1 MKLRFAFMLTITI
14 AALLATSTLVF
25 TAEETGDKPVAK
37 TTANP
42 NIPADELAL
51 MLHPFTKAELLI
63 EADGWQALVQEK
75 AVEISRAEIAVK
87 RQTKEIAKTE
97 EIQSQVEDAK
107 KDLQQ
112 VKDKTEEAKKSGDT
126 KTMQEAETAAQKAQ
140 EKIATVQQTVTEAA
154 DVAEKTTEMYDKMSD
169 DTKQGIKE
177 TVAAADKA
185 QDAVQKVKDAVGDA
199 ADKKD
204 VDDVKKAAAEAHT
217 VTSDAQR
224 AADKVTTKTEMT
236 AVALEVSRSNVL
248 EETAKA
254 MEDTRAE
261 KKDEKIDMLE
271 LVNSLRLERTKLVDN
286 FRTTVDELESRTDKD
301 DSKTLAVVKD
311 YRLYIRSV
319 SGINLDLTDTTS
331 TWVTVKGWITSEEG
345 GMRWAKNLAV
355 FFAILIAAWFL
366 ARFLSW
372 LMHRAMTKV
381 ELPLLLEHFLVKFI
395 RWVVMIVGV
404 IVALTALEI
413 SAAPL
418 LALVGAAGFIVAF
431 ALQDSLSNFA
441 SGLMILFFR
450 PFDIDDLVE
459 AGGVT
464 GKVTSLNLLATTI
477 RTADNKEMIVPNNS
491 IFSNVI
497 TNSTSV
503 DKRRVDMEF
512 GIGYDDDIDQTLS
525 ILNDI
530 VNNHPMVLK
539 KPEPTIKVHT
549 LADSSVNF
557 ICRPWTKSSDY
568 WDVYWDVTREVKKR
582 FDAEGVGMPYPQQDV
597 HLYVKDADAMK
608 A

>member
-1 MKLRFAFMLTITI
+1 MKLRFPFMLTITI

-25 TAEETGDKPVAK
+25 TAEETGDKPTAK

-42 NIPADELAL
+42 DIPSDELAL

-63 EADGWQALVQEK
+63 EADGWQALVREK

-87 RQTKEIAKTE
+87 RQTKEIAKTK
-97 EIQSQVEDAK
+97 EIQSQAEDAK

-112 VKDKTEEAKKSGDT
+112 VKDKTKEAKKSGDT
-126 KTMQEAETAAQKAQ
+126 KTMQDAEKAAQGAQ
-140 EKIATVQQTVTEAA
+140 EKIASLRQTVTEAA
-154 DVAEKTTEMYDKMSD
+154 DAADKTAEMSDKMSD
-169 DTKQGIKE
+169 EAKQGIE
-177 TVAAADKA
+177 DTVVAADKA
-185 QDAVQKVKDAVGDA
+185 HDAVKKVEGL
-199 ADKKD
+199 
-204 VDDVKKAAAEAHT
+204 VDSAESMGVDEIKEAAAEAHVVST
-217 VTSDAQR
+217 DAQK
-224 AADKVTTKTEMT
+224 AADQVSQSAEVT
-236 AVALEVSRSNVL
+236 AVALEADRKNVL
-248 EETAKA
+248 EDTAKA
-254 MEDTRAE
+254 MEDARAG

-271 LVNSLRLERTKLVDN
+271 MVNDLRLERTRLVDN

-331 TWVTVKGWITSEEG
+331 SWVAISGWITSEEG

-355 FFAILIAAWFL
+355 FFGILFAAWFL
-366 ARFLSW
+366 ARFISW
-372 LMHRAMTKV
+372 LMHRAMNRV
-381 ELPLLLEHFLVKFI
+381 QLPQLLEQFLVKAV
-395 RWVVMIVGV
+395 RWVVMIAGI

-413 SAAPL
+413 SVAPL

-477 RTADNKEMIVPNNS
+477 RTADNKEMIVPNNA

-530 VNNHPMVLK
+530 VTNHPMVLK
-539 KPEPTIKVHT
+539 NPEPTIKVHT

-568 WDVYWDVTREVKKR
+568 WDVYWDVTKEVKKR

-597 HLYVKDADAMK
+597 HLYVNNAEALK